1 MISQKSIGCDPFCV
15 AIANTGFAAN
25 NMCVCSARQA
35 HHCIY
40 HLPNSSPKRYL
51 ILFSYRLLLP
61 LPSSARPHFFLDA
74 PPIGQVYQN
83 PVVAGSSLISK
94 NASSLSAPL
103 ISNAR
108 LKVRTGYFGLCIST
122 DNSGWICNRDIA
134 TLKKSIIA
142 TRLI

>member
-1 MISQKSIGCDPFCV
+1 MIHFALLSPIRALQPTICLSAALVRLIIVSTIFLIHLQKD
-15 AIANTGFAAN
+15 
-25 NMCVCSARQA
+25 
-35 HHCIY
+35 
-40 HLPNSSPKRYL
+40 
-51 ILFSYRLLLP
+51 ILFFSLLP

-94 NASSLSAPL
+94 NASFLSAPL